1 MAPTDRLCEACAP
14 LNLVRE
20 DFLEPPF
27 ERGRNERDPILEG
40 SLGLLRRSQNCPLC
54 RLILYTLL
62 KNGRGSIPNDDEARW
77 ALLWGPNNP
86 EYEPTKQ
93 NEDLF
98 GSGLYANLTSNQFQR
113 EYRIELVDDDTAS
126 GFLRARKLAHSGINT
141 QRLQGWIS
149 SCQDVHG
156 TTHEKSYFQDSIYPF
171 KLQGFRV
178 IDVRRRCL
186 AVLSGGE
193 EYVALSYV
201 WGTRNNIVTKKENV
215 EIFSTE
221 DAFSSVELPKTIRDA
236 IDLTHA
242 LGYLYLWVDSLCIV
256 QDDDTVKLQLIA
268 NMGSIYANA
277 TVTIVAATGSNANAG
292 LSGFDEDSRAS
303 INTPLE
309 FIGPE
314 LQLGVLPHFAAE
326 LMESCHAT
334 RAWT

>member
-156 TTHEKSYFQDSIYPF
+156 TTHEKSYF
-171 KLQGFRV
+171 
-178 IDVRRRCL
+178 
-186 AVLSGGE
+186 
-193 EYVALSYV
+193 
-201 WGTRNNIVTKKENV
+201 
-215 EIFSTE
+215 
-221 DAFSSVELPKTIRDA
+221 
-236 IDLTHA
+236 
-242 LGYLYLWVDSLCIV
+242 
-256 QDDDTVKLQLIA
+256 
-268 NMGSIYANA
+268 
-277 TVTIVAATGSNANAG
+277 
-292 LSGFDEDSRAS
+292 
-303 INTPLE
+303 
-309 FIGPE
+309 
-314 LQLGVLPHFAAE
+314 
-326 LMESCHAT
+326 
-334 RAWT
+334 